1 MQRHQ
6 PSLDRG
12 MHARCN
18 MNLLPGSAEINA
30 GNTTQRVKAFA
41 SADVFVMPSLTDT
54 FGIVI
59 IEGLQCGTP
68 VAAYPVTGP
77 KDILEGTNGGV
88 LNKDLKVAALE
99 ALKLNR
105 DDCKEIAKK
114 YTWENCAKIF
124 LANTA
129 PN

>member
-1 MQRHQ
+1 MIR
-6 PSLDRG
+6 
-12 MHARCN
+12 
-18 MNLLPGSAEINA
+18 I
-30 GNTTQRVKAFA
+30 
-41 SADVFVMPSLTDT
+41 
-54 FGIVI
+54 
-59 IEGLQCGTP
+59 P
-68 VAAYPVTGP
+68 V
-77 KDILEGTNGGV
+77 
-88 LNKDLKVAALE
+88 LKVAALE